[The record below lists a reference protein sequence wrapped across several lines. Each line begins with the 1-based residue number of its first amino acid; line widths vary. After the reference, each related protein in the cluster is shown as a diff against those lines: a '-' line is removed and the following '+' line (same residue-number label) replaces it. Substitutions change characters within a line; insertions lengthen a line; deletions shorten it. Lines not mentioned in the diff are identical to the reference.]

1 MWRQSGGLGMKI
13 FLDTAIRDEIRRMV
27 SIGVVDGV
35 TTNPSLLKVA
45 KAPYRQVI
53 AEICAMVP
61 GPVSAEVV
69 AEDWEGM
76 VREGRELA
84 AIAKNVV
91 IKIPMGS
98 EGIRAVGALAKEGLR
113 TNVTLVFSPLQAIL
127 AAKAGAS
134 YVSPFVGRLDDIG
147 HDGMA
152 VVEEILA
159 AYDSYDFDTEVLVA
173 SVRHPQHVLRAALM
187 GADVVTLPTQVLEAM
202 FRHPLTDAGIAKFL
216 AAWKDVPKA

>member
-1 MWRQSGGLGMKI
+1 MKI

-27 SIGVVDGV
+27 AIGVVDGV
-35 TTNPSLLKVA
+35 TTNPSLLKAA

-84 AIAKNVV
+84 AIADNVI

-98 EGIRAVGALAKEGLR
+98 EGMRAVKALKDQGIR
-113 TNVTLVFSPLQAIL
+113 TNVTLIFSALQAIL

-134 YVSPFVGRLDDIG
+134 YVSPFVGRLDDAG

-152 VVEEILA
+152 MVEEIIA
-159 AYDSYDFDTEVLVA
+159 AYDSYDFDTQVLVA

-202 FRHPLTDAGIAKFL
+202 FRHPLTDVGIVKFL
-216 AAWKDVPKA
+216 DAWKDVPKS

>member
-1 MWRQSGGLGMKI
+1 MKI

-27 SIGVVDGV
+27 AIGVVDGV
-35 TTNPSLLKVA
+35 TTNPSLLKAA

-53 AEICAMVP
+53 AEICAMLP

-91 IKIPMGS
+91 VKIPMGA
-98 EGIRAVGALAKEGLR
+98 EGMRAVGALHREGLH
-113 TNVTLVFSPLQAIL
+113 TNVTLIFSPLQAIL
-127 AAKAGAS
+127 AAKAGAT

-147 HDGMA
+147 QDGMA

-159 AYDSYDFDTEVLVA
+159 AYDAYDFDTEVLVA

-216 AAWKDVPKA
+216 EAWKDVPKA

>member
-1 MWRQSGGLGMKI
+1 MKI

-27 SIGVVDGV
+27 AIGVVDGV

-84 AIAKNVV
+84 AIADNVV
-91 IKIPMGS
+91 VKIPMGA
-98 EGIRAVGALAKEGLR
+98 EGMRAVKTLAGQGIR
-113 TNVTLVFSPLQAIL
+113 TNVTLVFSALQAIL

-134 YVSPFVGRLDDIG
+134 YVSPFVGRLDDAG

-152 VVEEILA
+152 MVEEIIA
-159 AYDSYDFDTEVLVA
+159 AYDSYDFETQVLVA

-187 GADVVTLPTQVLEAM
+187 GADVVTLPTAVLEAM
-202 FRHPLTDAGIAKFL
+202 FRHPLTDVGIVKFL
-216 AAWKDVPKA
+216 DAWKDVPKG

>member
-1 MWRQSGGLGMKI
+1 MKI

-27 SIGVVDGV
+27 AIGVVDGV

-45 KAPYRQVI
+45 RAPYREVLV
-53 AEICAMVP
+53 EICAMVP

-84 AIAKNVV
+84 AIAPNVV
-91 IKIPMGS
+91 IKIPMGT
-98 EGIRAVGALAKEGLR
+98 EGMRAVRALTQEGLK
-113 TNVTLVFSPLQAIL
+113 TNVTLIFSPLQAIL
-127 AAKAGAS
+127 AAKAGAT

-147 HDGMA
+147 HDGME
-152 VVEEILA
+152 VVEQILA
-159 AYDSYDFDTEVLVA
+159 AYDAYDFDTEVLVA

-187 GADVVTLPTQVLEAM
+187 GADVVTVPTAVLEAM
-202 FRHPLTDAGIAKFL
+202 FRHPLTDAGITKFL